1 MPRRDYTTDDK
12 ILPTAPKQKPFP
24 RLIIFPT
31 PTICITCILREAAAV
46 FREFLARRL
55 KNGAS
60 RNGAAAPTPTP
71 AAVGFGL
78 LLGLEELM
86 ELGDLSLGLGELLA
100 QLVLSSRT
108 EGRASLNREGGH
120 QGQRES
126 HHGDGAC
133 TTKRGTHQRKYPP

>member
-1 MPRRDYTTDDK
+1 MIKTYKIIIEYSVPATANYT
-12 ILPTAPKQKPFP
+12 
-24 RLIIFPT
+24 
-31 PTICITCILREAAAV
+31 TCILREAAAI
-46 FREFLARRL
+46 FREILARRL

-60 RNGAAAPTPTP
+60 RKGAAAPTFTP

-78 LLGLEELM
+78 LLGLDELM
-86 ELGDLSLGLGELLA
+86 ELGDLSLGLGKLLA